1 MRFIPVFIT
10 VFMIFATVSPY
21 ISLLVRGLG
30 YRPALVGVLLGVFEG
45 AGIAGP
51 FFFGYFADR
60 TGRYRLCLIVT
71 FVLSVIAVVP
81 LVAFVHPLASALC
94 LALLAFGFRSTIPLL
109 DAFTTVSLKGSGDYG
124 RIRTLGSF
132 SFLVLT
138 IFLQFTPVLRPNR
151 PFNIALWIG
160 FCSALAVFS
169 ALPLPGKLINRNFC
183 GTKWRKNLQVQQAP
197 GMRPALRPDS
207 AGSKKRP
214 LWSPPLVA
222 GMIMIILIRLAM
234 TPHYSF
240 FPLYLVE
247 YLQWDAVGLMFA
259 MSSFSELPFMFLSGS
274 LIRRFGPGKLLAVSA
289 VGIGIR
295 LSLYAFV
302 PFRPV
307 VLAAQALH
315 ALCFGLFHPAA
326 VALIADCVPPERRA
340 LGMSL
345 YLSLGTGFPAFLGN
359 ILGGLVLEQ
368 WGYRVLFSSFV
379 IFPLLAVV
387 FFFISPQGAR
397 KA

>member
-1 MRFIPVFIT
+1 MRFMPVFVT
-10 VFMIFATVSPY
+10 VFMVFATVSPY

-51 FFFGYFADR
+51 FVFGYFADR
-60 TGRYRLCLIVT
+60 TGRYRLCLIIT

-109 DAFTTVSLKGSGDYG
+109 DAFTTISLKGGGDYG

-138 IFLQFTPVLRPNR
+138 LFLQFTPFLRPNR
-151 PFNIALWIG
+151 SFTIAVWIG
-160 FCSALAVFS
+160 LCSVLAVFS
-169 ALPLPGKLINRNFC
+169 ALPLPAR
-183 GTKWRKNLQVQQAP
+183 A
-197 GMRPALRPDS
+197 RPALRPGPG
-207 AGSKKRP
+207 GSKKRP

-222 GMIMIILIRLAM
+222 GMIMIILVRLAM

-247 YLQWDAVGLMFA
+247 YLHWDAVGLMFA
-259 MSSFSELPFMFLSGS
+259 VSSFSEIPFMFLSGP
-274 LIRRFGPGKLLAVSA
+274 LIRRFGPAKLLAVSA
-289 VGIGIR
+289 AGIGIR
-295 LSLYAFV
+295 LFLYAFV

-307 VLAAQALH
+307 LLAAQTLH

-326 VALIADCVPPERRA
+326 VALIAGCVPPERRA

-359 ILGGLVLEQ
+359 ILGGFVLEQ

-379 IFPLLAVV
+379 LFPLLAVV
-387 FFFISPQGAR
+387 FFFISLRRAR
-397 KA
+397 KIQVPQAGRRPPGSPGPCGRGGLP

>member
-10 VFMIFATVSPY
+10 VYMVFAAVNPY

-30 YRPALVGVLLGVFEG
+30 YRPALVGVLLGIFEG

-51 FFFGYFADR
+51 FIFGFFADR

-71 FVLSVIAVVP
+71 FVLSLIAVVP
-81 LVAFVHPLASALC
+81 LVTLVHPLASAVC

-109 DAFTTVSLKGSGDYG
+109 DAFTTISLKNSGNYG
-124 RIRTLGSF
+124 KIRTLGSF
-132 SFLVLT
+132 SFLVLV
-138 IFLQFTPVLRPNR
+138 IFFQFTPFLRPDCS
-151 PFNIALWIG
+151 FNIAVWIG
-160 FCSALAVFS
+160 LCSAVAVFS
-169 ALPLPGKLINRNFC
+169 ALPLPARA
-183 GTKWRKNLQVQQAP
+183 QQAF
-197 GMRPALRPDS
+197 RPDS
-207 AGSKKRP
+207 EGSQKRA
-214 LWSPPLVA
+214 LWSPLLVT

-234 TPHYSF
+234 TAHYSF

-247 YLQWDAVGLMFA
+247 YMRWDAVGLTFA
-259 MSSFSELPFMFLSGS
+259 VSSLSEIPFMFLSGP

-289 VGIGIR
+289 AGIGIR
-295 LSLYAFV
+295 LFLYALF

-307 VLAAQALH
+307 VLAAQVLH

-326 VALIADCVPPERRA
+326 VALISSCVPPERRA

-359 ILGGLVLEQ
+359 ILGGLILEQ
-368 WGYRVLFSSFV
+368 WGYKILFSSFV
-379 IFPLLAVV
+379 IFPLLAMGI
-387 FFFISPQGAR
+387 FLFASPRGMR
-397 KA
+397 KI